1 MAHPL
6 FGPEIRDMLQNG
18 DSAGLAALCD
28 ELHPATIAETV
39 EDDFAPDQIWE
50 IISQSEIRTQAAI
63 FEYLPV
69 GVQEAMVEDTKR
81 PQVGRLIE
89 KMSHDDRVGLL
100 RRLPTRVSENL
111 LRLVDDA
118 DRRDIR
124 KLFEYGAN
132 TVGALMT
139 TDYAWLPPTITAAE
153 AVDQLRQQAP
163 DRETIYYIYI
173 LEEAK
178 RRADGSLA
186 PRPLLG
192 VISLRDLILAPRHS
206 LLRDRMETEVV
217 ALLYTD
223 LREKAA
229 DLLAQYDFI
238 AVPVLDA
245 TGGMLGIVT
254 HDDALDV
261 VTQEATEDI
270 QRQGGVT
277 PLNESYLDASFFKIW
292 RSRAQWL
299 AVLFVAAFGTYTV
312 ISAFEDVLAEVVV
325 LSLFIPLC
333 ISTGGNSGTQ
343 ASTLITRAIAL
354 GDVQLA
360 DWKRLLRRELLL
372 GMALGLFLGVL
383 AFARGAATPDDTR
396 GGPHKLPH
404 PLLVTFAEAT
414 KLTADENGDYLLP
427 AGTQQT
433 VFADKLQRIRLP
445 KEGSA
450 AVTANE
456 AETQFTFPAECEVRT
471 EPVDR
476 YRLGLVIA
484 LAVLGICLWG
494 TMVGATLPL
503 VFKKFGGDPA
513 VASGPFVA
521 TFVDITG
528 IAIFFLCAK
537 FLLL

>member
-6 FGPEIRDMLQNG
+6 FGPEIKDMLGHG
-18 DSAGLAALCD
+18 DTVGLAALCE

-39 EDDFAPDQIWE
+39 EDDFTPDQIWE

-69 GVQEAMVEDTKR
+69 AVQEHMVEDTKR

-100 RRLPTRVSENL
+100 RRLPARVSENL

-124 KLFEYGAN
+124 KLFEYGTN
-132 TVGALMT
+132 TVGAIMT
-139 TDYAWLPPTITAAE
+139 TDYAWLPPSLTAAE

-163 DRETIYYIYI
+163 DRETIYYVYI

-178 RRADGSLA
+178 RRTDGSLL

-192 VISLRDLILAPRHS
+192 ILSLRDLILAPRHT
-206 LLRDRMETEVV
+206 LLKDRMETEYVS
-217 ALLYTD
+217 LLYTD
-223 LREKAA
+223 DREIAA
-229 DLLAQYDFI
+229 DLLARYDLI

-245 TGGMLGIVT
+245 DGGMLGIVT

-277 PLNESYLDASFFKIW
+277 PINESYLDASFFKIW

-299 AVLFVAAFGTYTV
+299 AVLFVAELGTFTV
-312 ISAFEDVLAEVVV
+312 LSHFEDMLATVVV

-333 ISTGGNSGTQ
+333 ISTGGNSGAQ

-354 GDVQLA
+354 GDVRLS
-360 DWKRLLRRELLL
+360 DWKRLLRRELML
-372 GMALGLFLGVL
+372 GLALGLTLGVI
-383 AFARGAATPDDTR
+383 AFVRGSATPSDTR
-396 GGPHKLPH
+396 GGPRKLPQ
-404 PLLVTFAEAT
+404 PMTATFPEAT
-414 KLTADENGDYLLP
+414 DLTPDEHGDYTLP
-427 AGTQQT
+427 AGTEQT
-433 VFADKLQRIRLP
+433 LIADKLQRVRLP
-445 KEGSA
+445 EGGRMQ
-450 AVTANE
+450 VE
-456 AETQFTFPAECEVRT
+456 ATRTRFTFPTDSEVRT
-471 EPVDR
+471 EPVSR
-476 YRLGLVIA
+476 WRLGLVIA

-503 VFKKFGGDPA
+503 VFKRFGGDPA

-528 IAIFFLCAK
+528 IAIFFYCAK

>member
-6 FGPEIRDMLQNG
+6 FGPEIKDMLDHG
-18 DSAGLAALCD
+18 DTAGLTALCE

-39 EDDFAPDQIWE
+39 EDDFSPDQIWE
-50 IISQSEIRTQAAI
+50 IISQSDIRTQAAI
-63 FEYLPV
+63 FEYLPI
-69 GVQEAMVEDTKR
+69 GVQENMVEDTKR

-100 RRLPTRVSENL
+100 RRLPSRVSESL

-132 TVGALMT
+132 TVGAIMT
-139 TDYAWLPPTITAAE
+139 TDYAWLPPTLTAAE

-173 LEEAK
+173 LEEAR

-186 PRPLLG
+186 PRQLLG
-192 VISLRDLILAPRHS
+192 MISLRELILAPRRI
-206 LLRDRMETEVV
+206 LLQELMETELVS
-217 ALLYTD
+217 LLYTD
-223 LREKAA
+223 DREKAA
-229 DLLAQYDFI
+229 DLLARYDFI

-245 TGGMLGIVT
+245 NGGMLGIVT

-277 PLNESYLDASFFKIW
+277 PISESYLNASFAKIW

-299 AVLFVAAFGTYTV
+299 AVLFVAELGTFTV
-312 ISAFEDVLAEVVV
+312 LSFFEDMLATVVV

-333 ISTGGNSGTQ
+333 ISTGGNSGAQ

-354 GDVQLA
+354 GDVKLS
-360 DWKRLLRRELLL
+360 DWKRLLRRELML
-372 GMALGLFLGVL
+372 GLALGLTLGII
-383 AFARGAATPDDTR
+383 AFVRGSATPSDTR
-396 GGPHKLPH
+396 GGPRKLPQ
-404 PLLVTFAEAT
+404 PLVVTFKERTELAP
-414 KLTADENGDYLLP
+414 DENKDFTLP
-427 AGTQQT
+427 AGTEQT
-433 VFADKLQRIRLP
+433 LLNDKLQRIRLP
-445 KEGSA
+445 EGIGEPH
-450 AVTANE
+450 ANE
-456 AETQFTFPAECEVRT
+456 ARTQYTFPTESEVRT
-471 EPVDR
+471 EPVSR
-476 YRLGLVIA
+476 WRLGLVIA
-484 LAVLGICLWG
+484 LAVLGICIWG

>member
-6 FGPEIRDMLQNG
+6 FGPEIKEMLDGG
-18 DSAGLAALCD
+18 DAVGLAALCE
-28 ELHPATIAETV
+28 ELHPATIAEIV
-39 EDDFAPDQIWE
+39 EDEFAPDQVWE
-50 IISQSEIRTQAAI
+50 IISHSEIRTQAAI
-63 FEYLPV
+63 FEYLPID
-69 GVQEAMVEDTKR
+69 VQERMVEDTKR

-100 RRLPTRVSENL
+100 RRLPKRVSENL

-132 TVGALMT
+132 TVGAIMT
-139 TDYAWLPPTITAAE
+139 TDYAWLPPTLTAAE

-178 RRADGSLA
+178 RRPDGSLA

-192 VISLRDLILAPRHS
+192 IISLRDLILAPRHV
-206 LLRDRMETEVV
+206 LLRELMETEVV
-217 ALLYTD
+217 SLLYTD
-223 LREKAA
+223 GREIAA

-238 AVPVLDA
+238 AVPVLDDA
-245 TGGMLGIVT
+245 GGLVGIVT
-254 HDDALDV
+254 HDDAIDV
-261 VTQEATEDI
+261 ITQEATEDI

-277 PLNESYLDASFFKIW
+277 PLNESYLEAGFFKIW

-299 AVLFVAAFGTYTV
+299 ALLFVASFGTYTV
-312 ISAFEDVLAEVVV
+312 ISIFEDVLAEVVV

-343 ASTLITRAIAL
+343 ASTLITRAMAL
-354 GDVQLA
+354 GDVQLS
-360 DWKRLLRRELLL
+360 DWKRLLRRELFL
-372 GMALGLFLGVL
+372 GLALGLFLGVV
-383 AFARGAATPDDTR
+383 AFARGAATPSDTR
-396 GGPHKLPH
+396 GGPHKLAQ
-404 PLLVTFAEAT
+404 PLVVTFKHAT
-414 KLTADENGDYLLP
+414 DLTADEFGDYTLP
-427 AGTQQT
+427 AGSEQT
-433 VFADKLQRIRLP
+433 LIADKLRRIRLP
-445 KEGSA
+445 
-450 AVTANE
+450 ANE
-456 AETQFTFPAECEVRT
+456 SVKVDATGMRFTFPTESEVRT
-471 EPVDR
+471 EPVSR
-476 YRLGLVIA
+476 WRLGLAIA
-484 LAVLGICLWG
+484 LAVLGICVWG

-503 VFKKFGGDPA
+503 VFKRFGGDPA

-521 TFVDITG
+521 TAVDITG

-537 FLLL
+537 FLLV

>member
-6 FGPEIRDMLQNG
+6 FGPEIKDMLDHG
-18 DSAGLAALCD
+18 DTAGLTALCE

-39 EDDFAPDQIWE
+39 EDEFSPDQIWE
-50 IISQSEIRTQAAI
+50 IISPSDIRTQAAI
-63 FEYLPV
+63 FEYLPI
-69 GVQEAMVEDTKR
+69 GVQENMVEDTKR

-100 RRLPTRVSENL
+100 RRLPSRVSESL

-132 TVGALMT
+132 TVGAIMT
-139 TDYAWLPPTITAAE
+139 TDYAWLPPTLTAAE

-173 LEEAK
+173 LEEAR
-178 RRADGSLA
+178 RRADGTLA
-186 PRPLLG
+186 PRQLLG
-192 VISLRDLILAPRHS
+192 MISLRELILAPRRI
-206 LLRDRMETEVV
+206 LLQELMETELVS
-217 ALLYTD
+217 LLYTD
-223 LREKAA
+223 DREKAA
-229 DLLAQYDFI
+229 DLLARYDFI

-245 TGGMLGIVT
+245 GGGMLGIVT

-277 PLNESYLDASFFKIW
+277 PINESYLNASFAKIW

-299 AVLFVAAFGTYTV
+299 AVLFVAELGTFTV
-312 ISAFEDVLAEVVV
+312 LSFFEDMLATVVV

-333 ISTGGNSGTQ
+333 ISTGGNSGAQ

-354 GDVQLA
+354 GDVKLS
-360 DWKRLLRRELLL
+360 DWKRLLRRELML
-372 GMALGLFLGVL
+372 GLALGLTLGII
-383 AFARGAATPDDTR
+383 AFVRGSATPSDTR
-396 GGPHKLPH
+396 AGPRKLPQ
-404 PLLVTFAEAT
+404 PLVVTFKERT
-414 KLTADENGDYLLP
+414 ELTPDENKDYTLP
-427 AGTQQT
+427 AGTEQT
-433 VFADKLQRIRLP
+433 LSNDKLQRIRLP
-445 KEGSA
+445 DGAGELQ
-450 AVTANE
+450 ANE
-456 AETQFTFPAECEVRT
+456 ARTQYTFPTDSEVRT
-471 EPVDR
+471 EPVSR
-476 YRLGLVIA
+476 WRLGLVIA
-484 LAVLGICLWG
+484 LAVLGICIWG

>member
-6 FGPEIRDMLQNG
+6 FGPELKEMLDGG
-18 DSAGLAALCD
+18 DAVGMAALCE
-28 ELHPATIAETV
+28 ELHPATIAEIV
-39 EDDFAPDQIWE
+39 EDEFTPDQVWE
-50 IISQSEIRTQAAI
+50 IISRSEIRTQAAI
-63 FEYLPV
+63 FEYLPI
-69 GVQEAMVEDTKR
+69 GVQEQMVEDTKR
-81 PQVGRLIE
+81 PQVGRLIG
-89 KMSHDDRVGLL
+89 KMSHDDRVGLM

-124 KLFEYGAN
+124 KLFEYGEN
-132 TVGALMT
+132 TVGAIMT
-139 TDYAWLPPTITAAE
+139 TDYAWLPPTLTAAE

-163 DRETIYYIYI
+163 DRETIYYIYV

-178 RRADGSLA
+178 RRPDGSLA

-192 VISLRDLILAPRHS
+192 VISLRDLILAPRHV
-206 LLRDRMETEVV
+206 LLRELMETEVV
-217 ALLYTD
+217 ALHYTD
-223 LREKAA
+223 GREMAA

-238 AVPVLDA
+238 AVPVLDEA
-245 TGGMLGIVT
+245 GGLVGIVT
-254 HDDALDV
+254 HDDAIDV
-261 VTQEATEDI
+261 ITQEATEDM

-277 PLNESYLDASFFKIW
+277 PLNESYLEAGFFKIW

-299 AVLFVAAFGTYTV
+299 AVLFVAELGTFTV
-312 ISAFEDVLAEVVV
+312 LSFFEDMLATVVV

-333 ISTGGNSGTQ
+333 ISTGGNSGAQ

-354 GDVQLA
+354 GDVKLS
-360 DWKRLLRRELLL
+360 DWKRLLRRELFL
-372 GMALGLFLGVL
+372 GLALGLTLGGI
-383 AFARGAATPDDTR
+383 AFVRGSATPSDTR
-396 GGPHKLPH
+396 GGPRKLAQPMTA
-404 PLLVTFAEAT
+404 TFKGAT
-414 KLTADENGDYLLP
+414 ALTADENGDYTLP
-427 AGTQQT
+427 AGTEQT
-433 VFADKLQRIRLP
+433 LFADKLQRIRLP
-445 KEGSA
+445 DGESLTVDNTG
-450 AVTANE
+450 TR
-456 AETQFTFPAECEVRT
+456 FTFPTESEVRT
-471 EPVDR
+471 EPVSR
-476 YRLGLVIA
+476 WRLGLVIA

-503 VFKKFGGDPA
+503 VFKRFGGDPA

>member
-6 FGPEIRDMLQNG
+6 FGPEIKDMLDHG
-18 DSAGLAALCD
+18 DTAGLTALCE

-39 EDDFAPDQIWE
+39 EDDFSPDQIWE
-50 IISQSEIRTQAAI
+50 IISQSDIRTQAAI
-63 FEYLPV
+63 FEYLPID
-69 GVQEAMVEDTKR
+69 VQENMVEDTKR

-100 RRLPTRVSENL
+100 RRLPSRVSESL

-132 TVGALMT
+132 TVGAIMT
-139 TDYAWLPPTITAAE
+139 TDYAWLPPTLTAAE

-173 LEEAK
+173 LEEAR
-178 RRADGSLA
+178 RRADGTLA
-186 PRPLLG
+186 PRQLLG
-192 VISLRDLILAPRHS
+192 MISLRELILAPRRI
-206 LLRDRMETEVV
+206 LLQELMETELVS
-217 ALLYTD
+217 LLYTD
-223 LREKAA
+223 DREKAA
-229 DLLAQYDFI
+229 DLLARYDFI

-245 TGGMLGIVT
+245 SGGMLGIVT

-277 PLNESYLDASFFKIW
+277 PINESYLNASFAKIW

-299 AVLFVAAFGTYTV
+299 AVLFVAELGTFTV
-312 ISAFEDVLAEVVV
+312 LSFFEDMLATVVV

-333 ISTGGNSGTQ
+333 ISTGGNSGAQ

-354 GDVQLA
+354 GDVKLS
-360 DWKRLLRRELLL
+360 DWKRLLRRELML
-372 GMALGLFLGVL
+372 GLALGLTLGII
-383 AFARGAATPDDTR
+383 AFVRGSATPSDTR
-396 GGPHKLPH
+396 GGPRKLPQ
-404 PLLVTFAEAT
+404 PLVVTFKERT
-414 KLTADENGDYLLP
+414 ELTPDENKDYMLP
-427 AGTQQT
+427 PGTEQT
-433 VFADKLQRIRLP
+433 LSNDKLQRIRLP
-445 KEGSA
+445 EGGGDLQ
-450 AVTANE
+450 ANE
-456 AETQFTFPAECEVRT
+456 ARTQYTFPTDSEVRT
-471 EPVDR
+471 EPVSR
-476 YRLGLVIA
+476 WRLGLVIA
-484 LAVLGICLWG
+484 LAVLGICVWG

>member
-6 FGPEIRDMLQNG
+6 FGPEIKDMLAQG
-18 DSAGLAALCD
+18 DAVGLAALCE

-39 EDDFAPDQIWE
+39 EDDFTPDQIWE

-63 FEYLPV
+63 FEYLPL
-69 GVQEAMVEDTKR
+69 GLQENMVEDTKR

-132 TVGALMT
+132 TVGAIMT
-139 TDYAWLPPTITAAE
+139 TDYAWLPPNLTAAE

-178 RRADGSLA
+178 RGADGSLA
-186 PRPLLG
+186 PRQLLG
-192 VISLRDLILAPRHS
+192 MISLRELILAPRHT
-206 LLRDRMETEVV
+206 LLKDRMETEIVS
-217 ALLYTD
+217 LLYTD
-223 LREKAA
+223 DREIAA
-229 DLLAQYDFI
+229 DLLARYDFI

-245 TGGMLGIVT
+245 VGGMLGIVT

-261 VTQEATEDI
+261 ITQEATEDI

-277 PLNESYLDASFFKIW
+277 PLNENYLDASFAKIW

-299 AVLFVAAFGTYTV
+299 AVLFIAELGTFTV
-312 ISAFEDVLAEVVV
+312 LSFFEDMLATVVV

-333 ISTGGNSGTQ
+333 ISTGGNSGAQ

-354 GDVQLA
+354 GDVKLS
-360 DWKRLLRRELLL
+360 DWKRLLRRELML
-372 GMALGLFLGVL
+372 GLALGLTLGVI
-383 AFARGAATPDDTR
+383 AFVRGSATPSDTR
-396 GGPHKLPH
+396 GGPRKLPQ
-404 PLLVTFAEAT
+404 PMTATFKEAT
-414 KLTADENGDYLLP
+414 DLTADENGDYTLP
-427 AGTQQT
+427 AGTEQT
-433 VFADKLQRIRLP
+433 LFADKLQRIRLP
-445 KEGSA
+445 EGESGLQVNDA
-450 AVTANE
+450 K
-456 AETQFTFPAECEVRT
+456 TQYTFPTESEVRT
-471 EPVDR
+471 EPVSR
-476 YRLGLVIA
+476 WRLGLVIA

>member
-6 FGPEIRDMLQNG
+6 FGPEIKEMLDGG
-18 DSAGLAALCD
+18 DAVGLAALCE
-28 ELHPATIAETV
+28 ELHPATIAEAV
-39 EDDFAPDQIWE
+39 EDDFTPDQIWE
-50 IISQSEIRTQAAI
+50 IISRSEIRTQAAI
-63 FEYLPV
+63 FEYLPI
-69 GVQEAMVEDTKR
+69 GVQEQMVEDTKR
-81 PQVGRLIE
+81 PQVGRLIG
-89 KMSHDDRVGLL
+89 KMSHDDRVGLM

-132 TVGALMT
+132 TVGAIMT
-139 TDYAWLPPTITAAE
+139 TDYAWLPPTLTAAE

-178 RRADGSLA
+178 RRPDGSLA

-192 VISLRDLILAPRHS
+192 IISLRDLILAPRHAV
-206 LLRDRMETEVV
+206 LRELMETEVV
-217 ALLYTD
+217 SLLYTD
-223 LREKAA
+223 GREIAA

-238 AVPVLDA
+238 AVPVLDE
-245 TGGMLGIVT
+245 TGGLVGIVT

-277 PLNESYLDASFFKIW
+277 PLNESYLEAGFFKIW

-299 AVLFVAAFGTYTV
+299 ALLFVASFGTYTV
-312 ISAFEDVLAEVVV
+312 ISIFEDVLAEVVV

-343 ASTLITRAIAL
+343 ASTLITRAMAL
-354 GDVQLA
+354 GDVQLS
-360 DWKRLLRRELLL
+360 DWKRLLRRELFL
-372 GMALGLFLGVL
+372 GLALGLFLGVV
-383 AFARGAATPDDTR
+383 AFARGAATPADTR
-396 GGPHKLPH
+396 GGPHKLAQ
-404 PLLVTFAEAT
+404 PLVVTFKEAT
-414 KLTADENGDYLLP
+414 DLTADEFGDYTLP
-427 AGTQQT
+427 AGSEQT
-433 VFADKLQRIRLP
+433 LIADKLRRIRLP
-445 KEGSA
+445 
-450 AVTANE
+450 ANE
-456 AETQFTFPAECEVRT
+456 SVQVDATGKRFTFPTESEVRT
-471 EPVDR
+471 DPVSR
-476 YRLGLVIA
+476 WRLGLVIA

-521 TFVDITG
+521 TAVDITG

-537 FLLL
+537 FLLV